1 MDKVKEYWAALVA
14 KVGYETAIAIAV
26 IAAVAIFV
34 DPVIAAVGGGAYW
47 LYRSGKLDK
56 LIAKFKKTPDA

>member
-14 KVGYETAIAIAV
+14 KVGYETAVAVLV
-26 IAAVAIFV
+26 IAGAAVFV
-34 DPVIAAVGGGAYW
+34 DPAVTAVGAVAYW
-47 LYRSGKLDK
+47 LYKSGKLDK